1 MRFRIFLI
9 TAVLSATMSLVASAG
24 QFASGIVY
32 GKGGAFFLEAPQGWV
47 LDNESG
53 AKQNLHAVFYPKGS
67 TWRDSKVVM
76 YAFSV
81 LKSDPRYP
89 SVEKAMVYDKMQV
102 QQHKPEA
109 KIQSGDALKTKQG
122 KAVSTLQFSGNQFG
136 RFEATAYV
144 DNENSIDRLV
154 LSADSEMALKN
165 SMEAFK
171 YLVESYLPMAAAT
184 VP

>member
-1 MRFRIFLI
+1 MRFRILLI
-9 TAVLSATMSLVASAG
+9 TAVLSATVSLVAAAG

-67 TWRDSKVVM
+67 TWKDSKVVM

-89 SVEKAMVYDKMQV
+89 SVEKAMAYDKTQV
-102 QQHKPEA
+102 QQHKPET
-109 KIQSGDALKTKQG
+109 KIQSGNTLKTKQG
-122 KAVSTLQFSGNQFG
+122 KAVSTLRFLGNQFD
-136 RFEATAYV
+136 RFEASAYV
-144 DNENSIDRLV
+144 DNENSIDRLIV
-154 LSADSEMALKN
+154 SADSEMALKN
-165 SMEAFK
+165 SMDAFN
-171 YLVESYLPMAAAT
+171 YLVTSYLLMDAAT